1 MVLVITVVVVFPLVK
16 YQWYGIG
23 GQLLQEILIGVITEK
38 HFSIM
43 FLCSSA
49 VWDLNNNY
57 RSWYLCEALVVCV
70 SECCSWWLFSVAV
83 SAEYFSIWNESF
95 QLQTFSGAL
104 IAKPDKL
111 KCAFICI
118 IKSEESEWNLF
129 QCRPSCPWE
138 PSLY

>member
-23 GQLLQEILIGVITEK
+23 GHLLQEILIGVITEK

-83 SAEYFSIWNESF
+83 VQSTSLEWKFSAADVLRSPDCQTWQAEVCIHLHNKEWRIRVEFIPVLSF
-95 QLQTFSGAL
+95 LSLGA
-104 IAKPDKL
+104 
-111 KCAFICI
+111 
-118 IKSEESEWNLF
+118 
-129 QCRPSCPWE
+129 
-138 PSLY
+138 